1 MVIHAIYSGFSEIYR
16 TPVGGKL
23 YFRNRRRLRVGIFD
37 GGRIMG
43 VDRWIADNNFEP
55 RYQFWTRANV
65 SEVLPA
71 PPSPLGW
78 DMVWEHTCIAGWRDV
93 NIQRLGIQAH
103 ELDRERGESIGIF
116 GGYAYLGAASM
127 RVWAGRVPGMTPT
140 AIDDA
145 YFGGSPD
152 VPPYVAEPWHQNER
166 GTQMATEWL
175 GWVTVGLDQSELQA
189 DMAESLQ
196 VQRARPDFATLSD
209 QALLGYALS
218 LRPLI
223 RRMFHQ
229 HINQSGA
236 ASVGPGL
243 LGQICAA
250 IGQPLWA
257 MRLMAALGG
266 VDSAAPS
273 YAMWNMSRAIRSSSA
288 LTALFDAGT
297 SSVCGL
303 LSSSTDPD
311 IAAFGASFNGFLREY
326 GSRGPNEWDLAAP
339 VWENQPTTALAAI
352 DRMRMVADDKSPLIE
367 NAAREQERHGLEAQV
382 RAALA
387 ESPEALG
394 GFEVGLAS
402 AATFIPGRERS
413 KTSIIRVLHE
423 LRMATNEFGN
433 RFTVRGVLEQAS
445 DIYLLFVDEL
455 TELVAGNSLD
465 VGTLIPARLAHR
477 TWLTSLEPPFIL
489 NGQPTPNTEWPV
501 RGARAIVPVAVGDVI
516 IGVPGCPG
524 TATGRARIILD
535 PSDPFAL
542 EPGDILVAPAT
553 DPAWTPLFVPA
564 AAVVVNIGA
573 ALSHAVIVSRE
584 LGIPCVPAAVDAT
597 LRIPD
602 GAIITVDGDN
612 ATVTIIELP
621 A

>member
-1 MVIHAIYSGFSEIYR
+1 
-16 TPVGGKL
+16 
-23 YFRNRRRLRVGIFD
+23 
-37 GGRIMG
+37 MG
-43 VDRWIADNNFEP
+43 VEVMSVDRWIADNNFEP

-78 DMVWEHTCIAGWRDV
+78 DMVWEHTCVAGWRDV
-93 NIQRLGIQAH
+93 NIQRLGMEPH

-152 VPPYVAEPWHQNER
+152 VPPYVAEPWHSSEV

-175 GWVTVGLDQSELQA
+175 GWVTVGLDQSELRA
-189 DMAESLQ
+189 DMAESMH
-196 VQRARPDFATLSD
+196 VQAARPDFATLSN
-209 QALLGYALS
+209 QALFGYALS
-218 LRPLI
+218 MRPLI

-236 ASVGPGL
+236 ASVGPGI
-243 LGQICAA
+243 LGQICTA

-257 MRLMAALGG
+257 MRLMAGLGG

-273 YAMWNMSRAIRSSSA
+273 YVMWEMSRAVRSSSA

-297 SSVCGL
+297 SS
-303 LSSSTDPD
+303 LSGSLASSNEPE
-311 IAAFGASFNGFLREY
+311 IRAFAASFDEFLRDY

-339 VWENQPTTALAAI
+339 VWENQPATALAAI
-352 DRMRMVADDKSPLIE
+352 DRMRLVADDKSPIGE
-367 NAAREQERHGLEAQV
+367 HAVRAQERHGLEAQV

-387 ESPEALG
+387 DNPEALG

-413 KTSIIRVLHE
+413 KTSIIRVVHE
-423 LRMATNEFGN
+423 VRMAINELGD
-433 RFTVRGVLEQAS
+433 RLATAGVLTQPS
-445 DIYLLFVDEL
+445 DIYMLFVDEL
-455 TELVAGNSLD
+455 TDIVAGNSRDL
-465 VGTLIPARLAHR
+465 GALIPARLAHR
-477 TWLTSLEPPFIL
+477 DWLTSLEPPFIL
-489 NGQPTPNTEWPV
+489 NGQPTPNTEWQV
-501 RGARAIVPVAVGDVI
+501 RGARTVATVAVGEVI

-524 TATGRARIILD
+524 TATGRARVILD

-542 EPGDILVAPAT
+542 EPGDVLVAPAT
-553 DPAWTPLFVPA
+553 DPSWTPLFVPA

-584 LGIPCVPAAVDAT
+584 LGIPCVPAVVDAT

-602 GAIITVDGDN
+602 GAIISVDGDN
-612 ATVTIIELP
+612 GTVTIIELP